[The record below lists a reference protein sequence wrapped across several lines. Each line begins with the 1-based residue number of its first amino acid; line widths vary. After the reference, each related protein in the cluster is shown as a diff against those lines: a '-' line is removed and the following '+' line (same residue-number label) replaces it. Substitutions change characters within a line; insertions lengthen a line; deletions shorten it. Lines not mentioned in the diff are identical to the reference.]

1 MTIQTNFAAIVAPFI
16 TPENAAEYAAQTDKS
31 LWIEY
36 NILDEV
42 GLRATDLRID
52 WIEDQ
57 LEALIN

>member
-1 MTIQTNFAAIVAPFI
+1 MTIQTSFAAIVAPFI
-16 TPENAAEYAAQTDKS
+16 TAENAAEYEAQTDKS

-57 LEALIN
+57 LEALID